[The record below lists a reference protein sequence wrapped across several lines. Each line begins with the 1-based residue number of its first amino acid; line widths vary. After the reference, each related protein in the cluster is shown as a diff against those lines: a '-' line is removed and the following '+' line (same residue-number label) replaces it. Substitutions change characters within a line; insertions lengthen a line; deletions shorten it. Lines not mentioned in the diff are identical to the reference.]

1 MEQDRADAVRVT
13 VVPPGPGALPP
24 AEVNAGS
31 PRWLR
36 MVDALVG
43 GRREE
48 ASWRM
53 GAEGEEKVAARLA
66 RLTRRDRRWRSL
78 HALPVAGRSS
88 EIDHVVVG
96 PGGVFTLN
104 AKHHPGGRV
113 HVCGETVVVNGERV
127 NYVRTARFE
136 AGRAERLL
144 TAAVGAPVPV
154 MPVLVFVGTRDIE
167 VEAEPDGVG
176 VTFRLGLVRWLS
188 GRPESFDPGL
198 AEAVYAAARV
208 PATWAAAR

>member
-1 MEQDRADAVRVT
+1 MEQDRADVVSLT
-13 VVPPGPGALPP
+13 VVPPGPGDLPP
-24 AEVNAGS
+24 VEVDAGS

-78 HALPVAGRSS
+78 HALPVGGRSS

-96 PGGVFTLN
+96 PGGIFTLN
-104 AKHHPGGRV
+104 AKHHPGARV
-113 HVCGETVVVNGERV
+113 SVTGEVVTVNGERAP
-127 NYVRTARFE
+127 YVRTARHE
-136 AGRAERLL
+136 AERASRLL
-144 TAAVGAPVPV
+144 SAAVGAPVPV
-154 MPVLVFVGTRDIE
+154 VPVIVFVGARDVDVHE
-167 VEAEPDGVG
+167 EPDGVG
-176 VTFRLGLVRWLS
+176 VTFRLGLVRWLQS
-188 GRPESFDPGL
+188 RPETLDADFAD
-198 AEAVYAAARV
+198 AVYGAARQ
-208 PATWAAAR
+208 PATWVVPR